1 MIKNYS
7 FHVELNKAALRE
19 NQVFWQQ
26 ARDMNA
32 LWDGL
37 LEFRVKFLDDLAPLY
52 EDKAAN
58 KEALKTAWKG
68 FDKALYQITSEPR
81 FKDVLGWLGREA
93 VLESFKS
100 AHKRAIKTGGKL
112 RFKGSRI
119 KSVSFYQRF
128 SEGGLDTQRIFVNKS
143 KKLRLAPVDENLY
156 LSNSHQNRKGRIAR
170 GIFGIGKTNQPLGI
184 SVLLHREIPA
194 GKLKTVR
201 LKGELNE
208 ISREW
213 SWKLVFA
220 VESEDVPPASKYAP
234 LAALDLNWRRIG
246 DYLRIGYLTDT
257 ANNSFEIRLPLDAP
271 PNAKARSL
279 LKLINRGR
287 GKENLPPL
295 EMSELFPR
303 TLAELIEWDET
314 VGSLQQAA
322 KDNIK
327 TLYETLAAD
336 GTDIG
341 DAARQFL
348 TYFQRIRRRGLL
360 ELFRQ
365 LSENENPAA
374 AELEITELL
383 RVWKAEDYRR
393 RLAINQTYRKLA
405 DKRKTTYENIALWL
419 KTNYS
424 HLAWEGDLSLKAIAE
439 LAPKISLNSKD
450 VAIKI
455 GNKYRQFAGLSVLRN
470 KLKEHD
476 TGKEWLINI
485 NSAFTTQVCHICGA
499 DGDVT
504 AKISVQCANGHI
516 VDVDANSVENMLMQC
531 PDDLIF
537 SSKKETL
544 SVPEQLKPY
553 IVPVIGI

>member
-7 FHVELNKAALRE
+7 FHVELNKSALQE
-19 NQVFWQQ
+19 NEVFWQQ

-32 LWDGL
+32 LWDAL

-58 KEALKTAWKG
+58 IEALKTAWKG
-68 FDKALYQITSEPR
+68 FDKSLYQITAEPR

-93 VLESFKS
+93 VLESFKRT
-100 AHKRAIKTGGKL
+100 HKRAIKTGGKL

-119 KSVSFYQRF
+119 KSVSFYHRF
-128 SEGGLDTQRIFVNKS
+128 SEGGLGTARIFAGKS
-143 KKLRLAPVDENLY
+143 KKLRLAPVDESLY
-156 LSNSHQNRKGRIAR
+156 HSNSHQNRKGRTAR
-170 GIFGIGKTNQPLGI
+170 GIFGIGKTDQPLGI
-184 SVLLHREIPA
+184 SVLLHREIP
-194 GKLKTVR
+194 GGRLKTVR

-213 SWKLVFA
+213 SWRLVFA
-220 VESEDVPPASKYAP
+220 VESEDVPAASKYAP

-246 DYLRIGYLTDT
+246 DYLRIGYLKDT
-257 ANNSFEIRLPLDAP
+257 AGNSFEIRLPLNAP
-271 PNAKARSL
+271 PNARARSL

-295 EMSELFPR
+295 EMNELFPR
-303 TLAELIEWDET
+303 TLPELIEWGET
-314 VGSLQQAA
+314 VGSRQQAV

-327 TLYETLAAD
+327 TLYEKLAAA

-341 DAARQFL
+341 EPARHFL
-348 TYFQRIRRRGLL
+348 TYFQRIGRRGLL
-360 ELFRQ
+360 SLFRQ
-365 LSENENPAA
+365 LSENDNPAA
-374 AELEITELL
+374 ADLEITELL
-383 RVWKAEDYRR
+383 RVWKTEDYRR
-393 RLAINQTYRKLA
+393 RLAIHQTHRKLA
-405 DKRKTTYENIALWL
+405 NKRKTIYETIALWL

-424 HLAWEGDLSLKAIAE
+424 HLAWEGDLSLKAMSEQA
-439 LAPKISLNSKD
+439 AKISLNSKD

-476 TGKEWLINI
+476 TEKKWLINVK
-485 NSAFTTQVCHICGA
+485 SAYTTRTCHICGA
-499 DGDVT
+499 DCAVT
-504 AKISVQCANGHI
+504 AKISVQCDRGH
-516 VDVDANSVENMLMQC
+516 VFDVDANSVENMLAQC

-537 SSKKETL
+537 SSKKETIP
-544 SVPEQLKPY
+544 VPEQLKTY
-553 IVPVIGI
+553 IVPVVDL